1 MLFKLLD
8 STVKTTH
15 RSKHLIMLLFV
26 AIALHHCLI
35 PILLNLVDGRLVRRY
50 DLLVVSQGLLKL
62 AAGCNGL
69 QSQSFFTFNFI
80 RKILDLLP

>member
-1 MLFKLLD
+1 MLLKLLD

-26 AIALHHCLI
+26 AIALHQSLI
-35 PILLNLVDGRLVRRY
+35 PVLLDLSDGRLVCRY

-62 AAGCNGL
+62 ATGCNSL

-80 RKILDLLP
+80 C